1 MKKLLFILLAAATV
15 STASAQQAESRQPEQ
30 KKAPTAEQMAKRQ
43 ADRMKQQYLLGN
55 DQYDKVYKL
64 CLKRAQKQIARME
77 EIKKEQEQMNADM
90 KKILNETQYERYEQH
105 CNQPHMIRGGQQR
118 GKMPQRGFCPMQCNM
133 RGRFNP
139 HMQRPFNPYMQGKLS
154 AQRGQFQ
161 QQMQG
166 KQIPQLQMP
175 AKELEKGGQVTPPT
189 QGNRRRP
196 AMYDDTRKLNNTA
209 TEAKTAETKE
219 LK

>member
-15 STASAQQAESRQPEQ
+15 STASAQQAESKQPDQ

-77 EIKKEQEQMNADM
+77 EITKEQEQMNADM

-105 CNQPHMIRGGQQR
+105 RNQPHMIRGGQQR

-133 RGRFNP
+133 RGKFNP

-161 QQMQG
+161 SH
-166 KQIPQLQMP
+166 LQMP

-196 AMYDDTRKLNNTA
+196 AMYDDTRKLDNTA

>member
-1 MKKLLFILLAAATV
+1 MKKLLFILLVALTV
-15 STASAQQAESRQPEQ
+15 NAASAQQAESKQPEQ

-43 ADRMKQQYLLGN
+43 ADRMKQQLLLGN

-64 CLKRAQKQIARME
+64 CLKKAQKQLARME
-77 EIKKEQEQMNADM
+77 EMKKEQEQMMADM
-90 KKILNETQYERYEQH
+90 KKILNETQYERYQQH
-105 CNQPHMIRGGQQR
+105 RNQPHMIRGGQQR

-133 RGRFNP
+133 RGKFNS

-161 QQMQG
+161 S
-166 KQIPQLQMP
+166 QLQMP